1 MELWFSDYHT
11 EDVKLDIKIE
21 KQLFG
26 ADTDFQRIDVFESKE
41 FGRFISCDGTIVF
54 SEKDEFVYDEMI
66 VHVPTVSY
74 THLTLPTT

>member
-26 ADTDFQRIDVFESKE
+26 ANSVALSAVT
-41 FGRFISCDGTIVF
+41 
-54 SEKDEFVYDEMI
+54 
-66 VHVPTVSY
+66 VP
-74 THLTLPTT
+74 

>member
-26 ADTDFQRIDVFESKE
+26 AYGFPKNR
-41 FGRFISCDGTIVF
+41 RF
-54 SEKDEFVYDEMI
+54 
-66 VHVPTVSY
+66 
-74 THLTLPTT
+74 

>member
-26 ADTDFQRIDVFESKE
+26 ADTGFSKNR
-41 FGRFISCDGTIVF
+41 RF
-54 SEKDEFVYDEMI
+54 
-66 VHVPTVSY
+66 
-74 THLTLPTT
+74 

>member
-26 ADTDFQRIDVFESKE
+26 ADTDFQRIDVLNPRNSVAL
-41 FGRFISCDGTIVF
+41 SAVT
-54 SEKDEFVYDEMI
+54 
-66 VHVPTVSY
+66 VP
-74 THLTLPTT
+74 